1 LRSRE
6 RGVVLIL
13 VMGAVAVL
21 AVIAV
26 ELASRATTDVLLA
39 TRASRE
45 AAFRRISDSGIELAK
60 GLLREPEAKPYDSWG
75 ERWNQTV
82 RFTLSETE
90 SAEVQIADE
99 SGKINL
105 VRGGGEDAARRGRTI
120 ARVFEY
126 LRRHEP
132 GRTEELRD
140 VEARVLGR
148 LGLLAPREGE
158 EPKKPDPLVT
168 LDGLRESGLLA
179 RQIFGEAGIHR
190 YFTCFGDGKV
200 NVNTAPRAV
209 LYALDDEINVT
220 LADRIAAWRGDAAGK
235 RGVYRPFEETKDL
248 QLVDGIVE
256 RNTYDGKAR
265 AVRNLY
271 TKLQSR
277 ISTRSTCFS
286 IRVDCRVGDRSR
298 TVSSFFEP
306 AREEKAGEKPHRT
319 LKAMAYEDI
328 LP

>member
-1 LRSRE
+1 LRRRE
-6 RGVVLIL
+6 RGVVLIF

-39 TRASRE
+39 SRASRE

-60 GLLREPEAKPYDSWG
+60 GLLKEPESKSYDFWG
-75 ERWNQTV
+75 ERWNRSV

-105 VRGGGEDAARRGRTI
+105 LRGWESARLPAAI

-126 LRRHEP
+126 IRRHEP
-132 GRTEELRD
+132 GRTEELRE
-140 VEARVLGR
+140 VEARLLGR

-158 EPKKPDPLVT
+158 EPRKPDPLVT
-168 LDGLRESGLLA
+168 LDGLREVGMST
-179 RQIFGEAGIHR
+179 RQVFGEGGLHR

-200 NVNTAPRAV
+200 NLNTAPRAV
-209 LYALDDEINVT
+209 LYALDEEIDVT
-220 LADRIAAWRGDAAGK
+220 LADQIAAWRGDAAGG
-235 RGVYRPFEETKDL
+235 RGIYRPFEETKDL
-248 QLVDGIVE
+248 QLVDGVVE
-256 RNTYDGKAR
+256 RSAAGGSAR
-265 AVRNLY
+265 AVRNIY
-271 TKLQSR
+271 TKVQGR
-277 ISTRSTCFS
+277 AAARSTCFS
-286 IRVDCRVGDRSR
+286 IRVDCRVGDRLR
-298 TVSSFFEP
+298 TVWSFFEP
-306 AREEKAGEKPHRT
+306 GREEKAGAKPHRT
-319 LKAMAYEDI
+319 LKVIAYEDI